1 MVDGLH
7 NNVIFIIQARMESTR
22 LPGKVLMPIPINS
35 NKPLISWIN
44 DELLNSKYY
53 YKTIIATSLNPTNDC
68 IEKYAIVNEINCYR
82 GEEDDVLSRFIAISK
97 AENCEHIVR
106 FTADNP
112 IIDIG
117 ILDKFINF
125 HISNNFDYSKS
136 ENLPIGMNFE
146 IIKKN
151 ILLELEEK
159 QLSFDDKEHVTLYI
173 RKNDYKNGVFK
184 VEVKDYMKDIR
195 LTVDYPSDYLLVS
208 WILENQLIIK
218 KLKGVELIDYLFSKN
233 NWIFLSNVNNYQKK
247 NFSSKL
253 DELTNAISFLKNN
266 GFDFSSD
273 ILIKYKKCNEI
284 I

>member
-1 MVDGLH
+1 
-7 NNVIFIIQARMESTR
+7 
-22 LPGKVLMPIPINS
+22 
-35 NKPLISWIN
+35 
-44 DELLNSKYY
+44 
-53 YKTIIATSLNPTNDC
+53 
-68 IEKYAIVNEINCYR
+68 
-82 GEEDDVLSRFIAISK
+82 
-97 AENCEHIVR
+97 
-106 FTADNP
+106 
-112 IIDIG
+112 
-117 ILDKFINF
+117 
-125 HISNNFDYSKS
+125 
-136 ENLPIGMNFE
+136 
-146 IIKKN
+146 
-151 ILLELEEK
+151 
-159 QLSFDDKEHVTLYI
+159 
-173 RKNDYKNGVFK
+173 
-184 VEVKDYMKDIR
+184 MKDIR